1 MRPVFYPSPTFN
13 GGSVRASPSLAR
25 RILLLLLAV
34 GATLL
39 LGRCDLTEPVDAERL
54 VVEAFVETGRPLPPI
69 RLRRIQSLEAGS
81 TQAPAEGAT
90 VTLTL
95 GGEPVAYQE
104 VRPGRYEP
112 VGGERTVPART
123 NFSLTV
129 TWNGE
134 QATARGTTPPDVVIE
149 EVCINVPEEPVQAI
163 LVDSLRRDSLD
174 IPAEEG
180 YLYPIEVTT
189 RWSTD
194 NLAAADTST
203 WVRAELQPTASF
215 SSTVVNFF
223 LQPADVRREQRYDP
237 TSGPVGDRQ
246 WTGVYA
252 FPVAGADAPL
262 PRHRVTAALVRGD
275 TAFANFATSRTDPE
289 RREPI
294 SNVTGAVG
302 IATGIA
308 LDSLGRE
315 VDEAGRSCLAANP
328 ESARGVRQGL
338 DRPRGIDR

>member
-1 MRPVFYPSPTFN
+1 MTNCSPTDD
-13 GGSVRASPSLAR
+13 SRSAREKPSLAR
-25 RILLLLLAV
+25 YALLLILAV

-39 LGRCDLTEPVDAERL
+39 LGRCDLIEPVEAERL
-54 VVEAFVETGRPLPPI
+54 VVEAFVETGRPLPPV
-69 RLRRIQSLEAGS
+69 RLRRIQPLTTDR

-95 GGEPVAYQE
+95 GSEPIAYEE

-112 VGGERTVPART
+112 VESGRTVAPRT
-123 NFSLTV
+123 DFSLTV
-129 TWNGE
+129 TWEGE
-134 QATARGTTPPDVVIE
+134 QATARGTTPPDITIA
-149 EVCINVPEEPVQAI
+149 EVCIDVPEEPVQAI

-194 NLAAADTST
+194 NLTAADTST

-223 LQPADVRREQRYDP
+223 LQPAEVRREQRYDP
-237 TSGPVGDRQ
+237 IPGPDGDRQ

-252 FPVAGADAPL
+252 FPVDGADAPL

-315 VDEAGRSCLAANP
+315 VDQAGPSCVAANP
-328 ESARGVRQGL
+328 ESARSVR
-338 DRPRGIDR
+338 